1 MKKILVL
8 GAALAFAA
16 SIATAE
22 SYSLTN
28 IVYGDSDNE
37 GGDFASWS
45 RKEDDA
51 TTTDRDEADEFA
63 SDGVS
68 IGDRL
73 QFDISSEKFDGR
85 VRLDLYDSPKNGK
98 FTGDGHIRLRAYG
111 RYTPIEQLQFAAG
124 NSFFTKYG
132 VSGAYLVAADDYASS
147 GKAAET
153 GFTFNTNIS
162 GVKFIANWAADF
174 VVDDADALGLN
185 FGLDLPIADVVGLGF
200 TAKNV
205 TSDDRT
211 FGGFVNL
218 LSVENLTF
226 GAGFVYNEKD
236 DFLPKA
242 TKYAIQA
249 SAGYEF
255 EDIGLT
261 LSADVVSGLNNEYIG
276 KDTDGDY
283 DTLEYKN
290 ADDDEGI
297 PFHTQ
302 VVAGFGVTDNVNV
315 ALDVK
320 LNTVFGWDN
329 STETVVY
336 PYAEYTLPN
345 NFGSLKAGLRFT
357 FNDRDDDHKGL
368 QNFAIP
374 LSWTWKPVNVKN

>member
-226 GAGFVYNEKD
+226 GAGFVYNQNDENYI
-236 DFLPKA
+236 PS

-255 EDIGLT
+255 EDIGLS
-261 LSADVVSGLNNEYIG
+261 LSADVISGLNNEYVKDGEDEEYKSDDG
-276 KDTDGDY
+276 KDD
-283 DTLEYKN
+283 
-290 ADDDEGI
+290 GI

-320 LNTVFGWDN
+320 LNTFFGLDN

-357 FNDRDDDHKGL
+357 FNDYDDDHKGL

-374 LSWTWKPVNVKN
+374 LSWTWKPVNVKK